1 MSARTVLCWCFVV
14 VLGSLLLAACN
25 GAEDTPTIP
34 TIAPTATPTP
44 AVIPTSAPPST
55 PTIAT
60 AATQTPTTVIRGV
73 RHGFS
78 DDHGTLSPYVKP
90 AAVAGAGKRLLA
102 IYIVGSDLEGYDSA
116 GTEDFDELVEG
127 YNALTDKDR
136 LEVVVAFG
144 GADKNGWKGMKI
156 ADMSNILADSQ
167 DGAYGNESSAGA
179 YLYRAD
185 GAHMGDQSSLKL
197 FLDYLRDGYSSYES
211 KFLVFWD
218 HGNSYKEF
226 GNDQNFNMDGLSMS
240 ELDGALR
247 ESQIS
252 GFDLIGFDACLM
264 ATMEVAKVIKTYA
277 NYMIASEETEPGH
290 GWMWTEVIKQYAQR
304 DNVVEAA
311 TGIIDNF
318 VQNVHQYESTGK
330 TLSLLDLSRYDDVVA
345 SIDAVTST
353 FARELLSDRDYSDSM
368 IHGATRAQSY
378 GKEERSN
385 IRASIDLKHFAQTV
399 NEKLSNPATSQ
410 DLDNLVQAVDR
421 FVVYSRHDG
430 SKLNSNGVAID
441 APENTD
447 AEWTGRKINRTWTD
461 FQAAYKELKDSD
473 TSAPV
478 AQDTDTGADSDT
490 FQFESEDLTE
500 QLAGIQGTS
509 ATFVDDNLAL
519 VTTIYGF
526 QEEVPPFE
534 GDGPD
539 ETYFMAVAELE
550 AFSTE
555 NPGEYFT
562 PQWDKWWFTVEYDPG
577 KLTEWIPM
585 AFATS
590 YVFDGQGYWE
600 YSAEIDYYE
609 AGKDYSGYEFPADF
623 ATLTIMVDEDW
634 EVVDHSIQTYKVLF
648 SGPDDEEGTVLID
661 KTTKWFKPGDRV
673 QFWNFGFNL
682 NDETKDDWFESS
694 DVITFTQEPRFLL
707 ELLEFEDEAGE
718 LIEYQYAMWAEDIS
732 GTGS

>member
-399 NEKLSNPATSQ
+399 NEKLSNPATS
-410 DLDNLVQAVDR
+410 
-421 FVVYSRHDG
+421 
-430 SKLNSNGVAID
+430 
-441 APENTD
+441 
-447 AEWTGRKINRTWTD
+447 
-461 FQAAYKELKDSD
+461 
-473 TSAPV
+473 
-478 AQDTDTGADSDT
+478 
-490 FQFESEDLTE
+490 
-500 QLAGIQGTS
+500 
-509 ATFVDDNLAL
+509 
-519 VTTIYGF
+519 
-526 QEEVPPFE
+526 
-534 GDGPD
+534 
-539 ETYFMAVAELE
+539 
-550 AFSTE
+550 
-555 NPGEYFT
+555 
-562 PQWDKWWFTVEYDPG
+562 
-577 KLTEWIPM
+577 
-585 AFATS
+585 
-590 YVFDGQGYWE
+590 
-600 YSAEIDYYE
+600 
-609 AGKDYSGYEFPADF
+609 
-623 ATLTIMVDEDW
+623 
-634 EVVDHSIQTYKVLF
+634 
-648 SGPDDEEGTVLID
+648 
-661 KTTKWFKPGDRV
+661 
-673 QFWNFGFNL
+673 
-682 NDETKDDWFESS
+682 
-694 DVITFTQEPRFLL
+694 
-707 ELLEFEDEAGE
+707 
-718 LIEYQYAMWAEDIS
+718 
-732 GTGS
+732 